1 MAESP
6 NTNGYSFSWTQP
18 YPQGMNW
25 QPYIPQEFKGKSAGE
40 IYHALTLEEEIARLE
55 MVDRWVDAMLT
66 YPDADAIMNKINGN
80 S

>member
-1 MAESP
+1 MDDVP

-18 YPQGMNW
+18 YTSLNSFFQSKAVQDRVND
-25 QPYIPQEFKGKSAGE
+25 
-40 IYHALTLEEEIARLE
+40 LTIEEQLDKIE

-66 YPDADAIMNKINGN
+66 YPDADAIMNKIRNV

>member
-18 YPQGMNW
+18 YLPTSYN
-25 QPYIPQEFKGKSAGE
+25 PFYERKVDIA
-40 IYHALTLEEEIARLE
+40 EEMAKIE

-66 YPDADAIMNKINGN
+66 YPDADAIMNKIRQLGEGDV
-80 S
+80 